1 MFEGNELIPRTGWLT
16 GGLTDPSLWRAATLS
31 RPLPRPRRIQ
41 AESHEA
47 NFNDLS
53 TVNVKWSRCMF
64 SKFCSWREHA
74 VNVYYLIINYCLMLT
89 LILYESRGYYDD
101 ERAYRTLWKRVIVLK
116 LSIFYILQFKSIKS
130 VNFALHFN
138 KKNSFMNL
146 FMNFNTK
153 KILFNN
159 NVIFRTKLSV
169 WWASGGAAVEVFR
182 LMIRFEK

>member
-41 AESHEA
+41 AESHET

-89 LILYESRGYYDD
+89 LILYESRGYYDA

-116 LSIFYILQFKSIKS
+116 FASYFFFIFYSLKALKAFTLPCISIK
-130 VNFALHFN
+130 
-138 KKNSFMNL
+138 
-146 FMNFNTK
+146 
-153 KILFNN
+153 KI
-159 NVIFRTKLSV
+159 VSWT
-169 WWASGGAAVEVFR
+169 SGNYLWTSIQKFYY
-182 LMIRFEK
+182 LILT